1 MSTTDPIAVAAR
13 AAAQRI
19 AANYRPGLVADVEAA
34 LYARTTAQR
43 SNPYLDPVSLGS
55 LIVSITTLAWTIY
68 ADLRKKTTEPR
79 PEEVARQVRIE
90 LHDESTASQHET
102 DHITEIIVTEIIQA
116 ARDLR

>member
-1 MSTTDPIAVAAR
+1 MWKPRCTHEQPLS
-13 AAAQRI
+13 
-19 AANYRPGLVADVEAA
+19 G
-34 LYARTTAQR
+34 RTLTWTR
-43 SNPYLDPVSLGS
+43 SPLGS